1 MRKWNK
7 LLALMLAMAMVLGM
21 ATTAFAAEDDAAT
34 ADGGETPVEETN
46 EDVAVDETTPAEGE
60 ETAPVEE
67 TPAEE
72 TPAEAGYT
80 DVTEANWF
88 YEAVTYVT
96 ENGLVDGE
104 TETTFA
110 PSADMTRADMIVALY
125 RMAGSPEVTG
135 GNPFTDVAADADYYA
150 AVIWGT
156 SNGVINGT
164 SETTFSPDDS
174 LQRQAFATMLYRY
187 AELMAADETT
197 DETAPAEEVPAEG
210 ETTDETTPADDAAAA
225 DEAAPAD
232 DAAAADETAP
242 ADDAAAADET
252 APADDAAAAD
262 ETVPAEELTPAE
274 EVPAEGETTDE
285 TAPAEGE
292 TAEEVPA
299 EGETTDETTPAEGE
313 TTDETAPMEEL
324 TPAEEVPAE
333 ETGAEDVLAQFTDA
347 DQIQDYAREAMAW
360 AVTVGLF
367 EGNAD
372 GALNPRGN
380 ATRAEVATLIM
391 RFAEM
396 TAAEEA
402 PEDAIGGADE
412 ATDITVTDGEE
423 TTETETPAEGEE
435 TTETE
440 TPAEGE
446 ATDETTDETA
456 SAEA

>member
-46 EDVAVDETTPAEGE
+46 EDAAVDETTPAEGE

-72 TPAEAGYT
+72 TPVEAGYT

-135 GNPFTDVAADADYYA
+135 ENPFTDVAADADYYA

-197 DETAPAEEVPAEG
+197 DETAPAEGETADETVPAEELTPAEEVPAEG

-225 DEAAPAD
+225 DETAPAD

-262 ETVPAEELTPAE
+262 ETAPADDTATTDETVPAEELTPAE
-274 EVPAEGETTDE
+274 EVPAD
-285 TAPAEGE
+285 
-292 TAEEVPA
+292 
-299 EGETTDETTPAEGE
+299 
-313 TTDETAPMEEL
+313 
-324 TPAEEVPAE
+324 
-333 ETGAEDVLAQFTDA
+333 ETGAEDVLAQYADA
-347 DQIQDYAREAMAW
+347 DSIQAYAREAMAW
-360 AVTVGLF
+360 AVTAGLF
-367 EGNAD
+367 QGDPDNN
-372 GALNPRGN
+372 LNPRVN

-412 ATDITVTDGEE
+412 ATDVTVTDGEE

-446 ATDETTDETA
+446 ETTETPDETA
-456 SAEA
+456 SAEV

>member
-46 EDVAVDETTPAEGE
+46 EDAAVDETTPAEGE

-72 TPAEAGYT
+72 TPVEAGYT

-135 GNPFTDVAADADYYA
+135 ENPFTDVAADADYYA

-187 AELMAADETT
+187 EALLTADET
-197 DETAPAEEVPAEG
+197 
-210 ETTDETTPADDAAAA
+210 
-225 DEAAPAD
+225 APAD

-262 ETVPAEELTPAE
+262 ETAPADDTA
-274 EVPAEGETTDE
+274 TTDE
-285 TAPAEGE
+285 T
-292 TAEEVPA
+292 VPA
-299 EGETTDETTPAEGE
+299 
-313 TTDETAPMEEL
+313 EEL

-347 DQIQDYAREAMAW
+347 DQIQNYAREAMAW

-446 ATDETTDETA
+446 ETTETPDETA

>member
-46 EDVAVDETTPAEGE
+46 EDAAVDETTPAEGE

-72 TPAEAGYT
+72 TPVEAGYT

-135 GNPFTDVAADADYYA
+135 ENPFTDVAADADYYA

-225 DEAAPAD
+225 DE
-232 DAAAADETAP
+232 TAP
-242 ADDAAAADET
+242 ADDT
-252 APADDAAAAD
+252 ATTD
-262 ETVPAEELTPAE
+262 ETVPA
-274 EVPAEGETTDE
+274 
-285 TAPAEGE
+285 
-292 TAEEVPA
+292 
-299 EGETTDETTPAEGE
+299 
-313 TTDETAPMEEL
+313 EEL

-347 DQIQDYAREAMAW
+347 DQIQNYAREAMAW

-446 ATDETTDETA
+446 ETTETPDETA
-456 SAEA
+456 SAEV

>member
-7 LLALMLAMAMVLGM
+7 LLALLLAMAMVLGM

-46 EDVAVDETTPAEGE
+46 EDAAVDETTPAEGE

-72 TPAEAGYT
+72 TPVEAGYT

-135 GNPFTDVAADADYYA
+135 ENPFTDVAADADYYA

-197 DETAPAEEVPAEG
+197 DETAPAEGETADETVPAEELTPAEEVPAEG

-225 DEAAPAD
+225 DETAPAD

-262 ETVPAEELTPAE
+262 ETAPADDTATTDETVPAEELTPAE
-274 EVPAEGETTDE
+274 EVPAD
-285 TAPAEGE
+285 
-292 TAEEVPA
+292 
-299 EGETTDETTPAEGE
+299 
-313 TTDETAPMEEL
+313 
-324 TPAEEVPAE
+324 
-333 ETGAEDVLAQFTDA
+333 ETGAEDVLAQYADA
-347 DQIQDYAREAMAW
+347 DSIQAYAREAMAW
-360 AVTVGLF
+360 AVTAGLF
-367 EGNAD
+367 QGDPDNN
-372 GALNPRGN
+372 LNPRVN

-412 ATDITVTDGEE
+412 ATDVTVTDGEE

-446 ATDETTDETA
+446 ETTETPDETA

>member
-46 EDVAVDETTPAEGE
+46 EDAAVDETTPAEGE

-72 TPAEAGYT
+72 TPVEAGYT

-135 GNPFTDVAADADYYA
+135 ENPFTDVAADADYYA

-187 AELMAADETT
+187 EALLTADET
-197 DETAPAEEVPAEG
+197 A
-210 ETTDETTPADDAAAA
+210 PADDAAAA

-262 ETVPAEELTPAE
+262 ET
-274 EVPAEGETTDE
+274 
-285 TAPAEGE
+285 
-292 TAEEVPA
+292 
-299 EGETTDETTPAEGE
+299 TPAEGE

-333 ETGAEDVLAQFTDA
+333 ETGAEDVLAQYADA
-347 DQIQDYAREAMAW
+347 DSIQAYAREAMAW
-360 AVTVGLF
+360 AVTAGLF
-367 EGNAD
+367 QGDPDNN
-372 GALNPRGN
+372 LNPRVN

-412 ATDITVTDGEE
+412 ATDVTVTDGEE

>member
-46 EDVAVDETTPAEGE
+46 EDAAVDETTPAEGE

-72 TPAEAGYT
+72 TPVEAGYT

-135 GNPFTDVAADADYYA
+135 ENPFTDVAADADYYA

-187 AELMAADETT
+187 EALLTADET
-197 DETAPAEEVPAEG
+197 
-210 ETTDETTPADDAAAA
+210 
-225 DEAAPAD
+225 APAD

-262 ETVPAEELTPAE
+262 ETAPADDTATTDETVPAEELTPAE
-274 EVPAEGETTDE
+274 EVPAD
-285 TAPAEGE
+285 
-292 TAEEVPA
+292 
-299 EGETTDETTPAEGE
+299 
-313 TTDETAPMEEL
+313 
-324 TPAEEVPAE
+324 

-347 DQIQDYAREAMAW
+347 DQIQNYAREAMAW

>member
-7 LLALMLAMAMVLGM
+7 LLALLLAMAMVLGM

-46 EDVAVDETTPAEGE
+46 EDAAVDETTPAEGE

-72 TPAEAGYT
+72 TPVEAGYT

-135 GNPFTDVAADADYYA
+135 ENPFTDVAADADYYA

-197 DETAPAEEVPAEG
+197 DETAPAEG
-210 ETTDETTPADDAAAA
+210 ET
-225 DEAAPAD
+225 
-232 DAAAADETAP
+232 
-242 ADDAAAADET
+242 
-252 APADDAAAAD
+252 AD

-285 TAPAEGE
+285 TAPADDAAAADE
-292 TAEEVPA
+292 TAPA
-299 EGETTDETTPAEGE
+299 DDTATTDETVPA
-313 TTDETAPMEEL
+313 EEL

-333 ETGAEDVLAQFTDA
+333 ETGAEDVLAQYADA
-347 DQIQDYAREAMAW
+347 DSIQAYAREAMAW
-360 AVTVGLF
+360 AVTAGLF
-367 EGNAD
+367 QGDPDNN
-372 GALNPRGN
+372 LNPRVN

-412 ATDITVTDGEE
+412 ATDVTVTDGEE

-446 ATDETTDETA
+446 ETTETPDETA

>member
-7 LLALMLAMAMVLGM
+7 LLALLLAMAMVLGM

-46 EDVAVDETTPAEGE
+46 EDAAVDETTPAEGE

-72 TPAEAGYT
+72 TPVEAGYT

-135 GNPFTDVAADADYYA
+135 ENPFTDVAADADYYA

-187 AELMAADETT
+187 EALLTADET
-197 DETAPAEEVPAEG
+197 
-210 ETTDETTPADDAAAA
+210 
-225 DEAAPAD
+225 APAD

-252 APADDAAAAD
+252 APADDSAAADKPAPADDTATTD

-274 EVPAEGETTDE
+274 EVPAD
-285 TAPAEGE
+285 
-292 TAEEVPA
+292 
-299 EGETTDETTPAEGE
+299 
-313 TTDETAPMEEL
+313 
-324 TPAEEVPAE
+324 
-333 ETGAEDVLAQFTDA
+333 ETGAEDVLAQYADA
-347 DQIQDYAREAMAW
+347 DSIQAYAREAMAW
-360 AVTVGLF
+360 AVTAGLF
-367 EGNAD
+367 QGDPDNN
-372 GALNPRGN
+372 LNPRVN

-412 ATDITVTDGEE
+412 ATDVTVTDGEE
-423 TTETETPAEGEE
+423 TTETETPAEGAE

>member
-46 EDVAVDETTPAEGE
+46 EDAAVDETTPAEGE

-72 TPAEAGYT
+72 TPVEAGYT

-88 YEAVTYVT
+88 YKAVTYVT

-135 GNPFTDVAADADYYA
+135 ENPFTDVAADADYYA

-252 APADDAAAAD
+252 APADDTATTD
-262 ETVPAEELTPAE
+262 ETVPA
-274 EVPAEGETTDE
+274 
-285 TAPAEGE
+285 
-292 TAEEVPA
+292 
-299 EGETTDETTPAEGE
+299 
-313 TTDETAPMEEL
+313 EEL

-333 ETGAEDVLAQFTDA
+333 ETGAEDVLAQYADA
-347 DQIQDYAREAMAW
+347 DSIQAYAREAMAW
-360 AVTVGLF
+360 AVTAGLF
-367 EGNAD
+367 QGDPDNN
-372 GALNPRGN
+372 LNPRVN

-412 ATDITVTDGEE
+412 ATDVTVTDGEE

>member
-135 GNPFTDVAADADYYA
+135 ENPFTDVAADADYYA

-187 AELMAADETT
+187 EALLTADETT

-210 ETTDETTPADDAAAA
+210 ETTDETTPA
-225 DEAAPAD
+225 EG
-232 DAAAADETAP
+232 ET
-242 ADDAAAADET
+242 
-252 APADDAAAAD
+252 AD

-285 TAPAEGE
+285 TTPAEDE

-324 TPAEEVPAE
+324 TPAEEVPAD
-333 ETGAEDVLAQFTDA
+333 ETGAEDVLAQYADA
-347 DQIQDYAREAMAW
+347 DSIQAYAREAMAW
-360 AVTVGLF
+360 AVTAGLF
-367 EGNAD
+367 QGDPDNN
-372 GALNPRGN
+372 LNPRVN

-412 ATDITVTDGEE
+412 ATDVTVTDGEE
-423 TTETETPAEGEE
+423 TTETETPAEGAE

>member
-46 EDVAVDETTPAEGE
+46 EDAAVDETTPAEGE

-72 TPAEAGYT
+72 TPVEAGYT

-135 GNPFTDVAADADYYA
+135 ENPFTDVAADADYYA

-197 DETAPAEEVPAEG
+197 DETAPAEG
-210 ETTDETTPADDAAAA
+210 ET
-225 DEAAPAD
+225 
-232 DAAAADETAP
+232 
-242 ADDAAAADET
+242 
-252 APADDAAAAD
+252 AD

-274 EVPAEGETTDE
+274 EVPAD
-285 TAPAEGE
+285 
-292 TAEEVPA
+292 
-299 EGETTDETTPAEGE
+299 
-313 TTDETAPMEEL
+313 
-324 TPAEEVPAE
+324 
-333 ETGAEDVLAQFTDA
+333 ETGAEDVLAQYADA
-347 DQIQDYAREAMAW
+347 DSIQAYAREAMAW
-360 AVTVGLF
+360 AVTAGLF
-367 EGNAD
+367 QGDPDNN
-372 GALNPRGN
+372 LNPRVN

-412 ATDITVTDGEE
+412 ATDVTVTDGEE

-446 ATDETTDETA
+446 ETTETPDETA
-456 SAEA
+456 SAEV

>member
-46 EDVAVDETTPAEGE
+46 EDAAVDETTPAEGE

-72 TPAEAGYT
+72 TPVEAGYT

-135 GNPFTDVAADADYYA
+135 ENPFTDVAADADYYA

-187 AELMAADETT
+187 EALLTADETT

-210 ETTDETTPADDAAAA
+210 ETTDETTPA
-225 DEAAPAD
+225 EG
-232 DAAAADETAP
+232 ET
-242 ADDAAAADET
+242 
-252 APADDAAAAD
+252 AD

-285 TAPAEGE
+285 T
-292 TAEEVPA
+292 
-299 EGETTDETTPAEGE
+299 TPAEDE
-313 TTDETAPMEEL
+313 TTDETAPAEGE
-324 TPAEEVPAE
+324 TAEEVPAE

-412 ATDITVTDGEE
+412 ATDVTVTD
-423 TTETETPAEGEE
+423 GEE

>member
-46 EDVAVDETTPAEGE
+46 EDAAVDETTPAEGE

-72 TPAEAGYT
+72 TPVEAGYT

-135 GNPFTDVAADADYYA
+135 ENPFTDVAADADYYA

-197 DETAPAEEVPAEG
+197 DETAPAEGETADETVPAEELTPAEEVPAEG
-210 ETTDETTPADDAAAA
+210 ETTDETAPADDAAAA

-252 APADDAAAAD
+252 APADDAAAA
-262 ETVPAEELTPAE
+262 
-274 EVPAEGETTDE
+274 
-285 TAPAEGE
+285 
-292 TAEEVPA
+292 
-299 EGETTDETTPAEGE
+299 DETTPAEGE

-360 AVTVGLF
+360 AVTAGLF
-367 EGNAD
+367 QGDPDNN
-372 GALNPRGN
+372 LNPRVN

-412 ATDITVTDGEE
+412 ATDVTVTDGEE

-446 ATDETTDETA
+446 TTDETA

>member
-46 EDVAVDETTPAEGE
+46 EDAAVDETTPAEGE

-72 TPAEAGYT
+72 TPVEAGYT

-135 GNPFTDVAADADYYA
+135 ENPFTDVAADADYYA

-225 DEAAPAD
+225 DE
-232 DAAAADETAP
+232 
-242 ADDAAAADET
+242 
-252 APADDAAAAD
+252 
-262 ETVPAEELTPAE
+262 TVPA
-274 EVPAEGETTDE
+274 
-285 TAPAEGE
+285 
-292 TAEEVPA
+292 
-299 EGETTDETTPAEGE
+299 
-313 TTDETAPMEEL
+313 EEL

-333 ETGAEDVLAQFTDA
+333 ETGAEDVLAQYADA
-347 DQIQDYAREAMAW
+347 DSIQAYAREAMAW
-360 AVTVGLF
+360 AVTAGLF
-367 EGNAD
+367 QGDPDNN
-372 GALNPRGN
+372 LNPRVN

-396 TAAEEA
+396 TAAEDA

>member
-7 LLALMLAMAMVLGM
+7 LLALLLAMAMVLGM
-21 ATTAFAAEDDAAT
+21 ATTAFAEEATEPAETPAEDAEAPAETPAEDAT
-34 ADGGETPVEETN
+34 A
-46 EDVAVDETTPAEGE
+46 DETTPAEGE

-72 TPAEAGYT
+72 TPVEAGYT

-135 GNPFTDVAADADYYA
+135 ENPFTDVAADADYYA

-187 AELMAADETT
+187 
-197 DETAPAEEVPAEG
+197 
-210 ETTDETTPADDAAAA
+210 
-225 DEAAPAD
+225 EALLT
-232 DAAAADETAP
+232 ADETAP

-262 ETVPAEELTPAE
+262 ET
-274 EVPAEGETTDE
+274 
-285 TAPAEGE
+285 
-292 TAEEVPA
+292 
-299 EGETTDETTPAEGE
+299 TPAEGE

-324 TPAEEVPAE
+324 TPAEEVPAD
-333 ETGAEDVLAQFTDA
+333 ETGAEDVLAQYADA
-347 DQIQDYAREAMAW
+347 DSIQAYAREAMAW
-360 AVTVGLF
+360 AVTAGLF
-367 EGNAD
+367 QGDPDNN
-372 GALNPRGN
+372 LNPRVN

-412 ATDITVTDGEE
+412 ATDVTVTDGEE

-435 TTETE
+435 TTET
-440 TPAEGE
+440 PAEGE
-446 ATDETTDETA
+446 ATDETA

>member
-7 LLALMLAMAMVLGM
+7 LLALLLAMAMVFGM
-21 ATTAFAAEDDAAT
+21 ATTAFAEEATEPAETPAEDAEAPAETPAEDAT
-34 ADGGETPVEETN
+34 A
-46 EDVAVDETTPAEGE
+46 DETTPAEGE

-72 TPAEAGYT
+72 TPVEAGYT

-135 GNPFTDVAADADYYA
+135 ENPFTDVAADADYYA

-187 AELMAADETT
+187 EALLTADET
-197 DETAPAEEVPAEG
+197 
-210 ETTDETTPADDAAAA
+210 
-225 DEAAPAD
+225 APAD

-262 ETVPAEELTPAE
+262 ETAPADDTATTDETVPAEELTPAE
-274 EVPAEGETTDE
+274 EVPAD
-285 TAPAEGE
+285 
-292 TAEEVPA
+292 
-299 EGETTDETTPAEGE
+299 
-313 TTDETAPMEEL
+313 
-324 TPAEEVPAE
+324 

-347 DQIQDYAREAMAW
+347 DQIQNYAREAMAW

-396 TAAEEA
+396 TAAEDA

>member
-46 EDVAVDETTPAEGE
+46 EDAAVDETTPAEGE

-72 TPAEAGYT
+72 TPVEAGYT

-135 GNPFTDVAADADYYA
+135 ENPFTDVAADADYYA

-187 AELMAADETT
+187 EALLTADET
-197 DETAPAEEVPAEG
+197 
-210 ETTDETTPADDAAAA
+210 
-225 DEAAPAD
+225 APAD

-262 ETVPAEELTPAE
+262 ETAPADDAAAADETAPAED
-274 EVPAEGETTDE
+274 ETTDE

-446 ATDETTDETA
+446 ETTETETPAEGEETTETPDETA

>member
-46 EDVAVDETTPAEGE
+46 EDAAVDETTPAEGE

-72 TPAEAGYT
+72 TPVEAGYT

-135 GNPFTDVAADADYYA
+135 ENPFTDVAADADYYA

-252 APADDAAAAD
+252 APADDTATTD

-274 EVPAEGETTDE
+274 EVPAD
-285 TAPAEGE
+285 
-292 TAEEVPA
+292 
-299 EGETTDETTPAEGE
+299 
-313 TTDETAPMEEL
+313 
-324 TPAEEVPAE
+324 
-333 ETGAEDVLAQFTDA
+333 ETGAEDVLAQYADA
-347 DQIQDYAREAMAW
+347 DSIQAYAREAMAW
-360 AVTVGLF
+360 AVTAGLF
-367 EGNAD
+367 QGDPDNN
-372 GALNPRGN
+372 LNPRVN

>member
-1 MRKWNK
+1 M
-7 LLALMLAMAMVLGM
+7 
-21 ATTAFAAEDDAAT
+21 
-34 ADGGETPVEETN
+34 
-46 EDVAVDETTPAEGE
+46 
-60 ETAPVEE
+60 EE

-72 TPAEAGYT
+72 TPVEAGYT

-135 GNPFTDVAADADYYA
+135 ENPFTDVAADADYYA

-262 ETVPAEELTPAE
+262 ETAPADDTA
-274 EVPAEGETTDE
+274 TTDE
-285 TAPAEGE
+285 T
-292 TAEEVPA
+292 VPA
-299 EGETTDETTPAEGE
+299 
-313 TTDETAPMEEL
+313 EEL

-347 DQIQDYAREAMAW
+347 DQIQNYAREAMAW

-435 TTETE
+435 TTET
-440 TPAEGE
+440 P
-446 ATDETTDETA
+446 DETA
-456 SAEA
+456 SAEV

>member
-7 LLALMLAMAMVLGM
+7 LLALLLAMAMVLGM

-46 EDVAVDETTPAEGE
+46 EDAAVDETTPAEGE

-72 TPAEAGYT
+72 TPVEAGYT

-88 YEAVTYVT
+88 YKAVTYVT

-135 GNPFTDVAADADYYA
+135 ENPFTDVAADADYYA

-187 AELMAADETT
+187 EALLTADET
-197 DETAPAEEVPAEG
+197 
-210 ETTDETTPADDAAAA
+210 
-225 DEAAPAD
+225 APAD

-262 ETVPAEELTPAE
+262 ETAPADDA
-274 EVPAEGETTDE
+274 AAADE
-285 TAPAEGE
+285 T
-292 TAEEVPA
+292 
-299 EGETTDETTPAEGE
+299 
-313 TTDETAPMEEL
+313 

-396 TAAEEA
+396 TAAEDA

-412 ATDITVTDGEE
+412 ATDVTVTDGEE

-446 ATDETTDETA
+446 ATDETA
-456 SAEA
+456 AAEA

>member
-7 LLALMLAMAMVLGM
+7 LLALLLAMAMVLGM

-46 EDVAVDETTPAEGE
+46 EDAAVDETTPAEGE

-72 TPAEAGYT
+72 TPVEAGYT

-135 GNPFTDVAADADYYA
+135 ENPFTDVAADADYYA

-187 AELMAADETT
+187 EALLTADET
-197 DETAPAEEVPAEG
+197 
-210 ETTDETTPADDAAAA
+210 
-225 DEAAPAD
+225 APAD

-412 ATDITVTDGEE
+412 ATDVTVTD
-423 TTETETPAEGEE
+423 GEE

>member
-7 LLALMLAMAMVLGM
+7 LLALLLAMAMVFGM
-21 ATTAFAAEDDAAT
+21 ATTAFAEEATEPAETPAEDAEAPAETPAEDAT
-34 ADGGETPVEETN
+34 A
-46 EDVAVDETTPAEGE
+46 DETTPAEGE

-72 TPAEAGYT
+72 TPVEAGYT

-135 GNPFTDVAADADYYA
+135 ENPFTDVAADADYYA

-187 AELMAADETT
+187 
-197 DETAPAEEVPAEG
+197 
-210 ETTDETTPADDAAAA
+210 
-225 DEAAPAD
+225 EALLT
-232 DAAAADETAP
+232 ADETAP

-252 APADDAAAAD
+252 APADDTATTD

-274 EVPAEGETTDE
+274 EVPAD
-285 TAPAEGE
+285 
-292 TAEEVPA
+292 
-299 EGETTDETTPAEGE
+299 
-313 TTDETAPMEEL
+313 
-324 TPAEEVPAE
+324 
-333 ETGAEDVLAQFTDA
+333 ETGAEDVLAQYADA
-347 DQIQDYAREAMAW
+347 DSIQAYAREAMAW
-360 AVTVGLF
+360 AVTAGLF
-367 EGNAD
+367 QGDPDNN
-372 GALNPRGN
+372 LNPRVN

-446 ATDETTDETA
+446 ATDETPDETA
-456 SAEA
+456 AAEA

>member
-46 EDVAVDETTPAEGE
+46 EDAAVDETTPAEGE

-72 TPAEAGYT
+72 TPVEAGYT

-135 GNPFTDVAADADYYA
+135 ENPFTDVAADADYYA

-197 DETAPAEEVPAEG
+197 DETAPAEG
-210 ETTDETTPADDAAAA
+210 ETAPAADAAAA

-232 DAAAADETAP
+232 DAAAA
-242 ADDAAAADET
+242 
-252 APADDAAAAD
+252 
-262 ETVPAEELTPAE
+262 
-274 EVPAEGETTDE
+274 
-285 TAPAEGE
+285 
-292 TAEEVPA
+292 
-299 EGETTDETTPAEGE
+299 DETTPAEGE

-333 ETGAEDVLAQFTDA
+333 ETGAEDVLAQYADA
-347 DQIQDYAREAMAW
+347 DSIQAYAREAMAW
-360 AVTVGLF
+360 AVTAGLF
-367 EGNAD
+367 QGDPDNN
-372 GALNPRGN
+372 LNPRVN

-412 ATDITVTDGEE
+412 ATDVTVTDGEE

>member
-7 LLALMLAMAMVLGM
+7 LLALLLAMAMVLGM
-21 ATTAFAAEDDAAT
+21 ATTAFAEEATEPAETPAEDAEAPAETPAEDAT
-34 ADGGETPVEETN
+34 A
-46 EDVAVDETTPAEGE
+46 DETTPAEGE

-72 TPAEAGYT
+72 TPVEAGYT

-135 GNPFTDVAADADYYA
+135 ENPFTDVAADADYYA

-187 AELMAADETT
+187 
-197 DETAPAEEVPAEG
+197 
-210 ETTDETTPADDAAAA
+210 
-225 DEAAPAD
+225 EALLT
-232 DAAAADETAP
+232 ADETAP

-252 APADDAAAAD
+252 APADDTATTD

-274 EVPAEGETTDE
+274 EVPAD
-285 TAPAEGE
+285 
-292 TAEEVPA
+292 
-299 EGETTDETTPAEGE
+299 
-313 TTDETAPMEEL
+313 
-324 TPAEEVPAE
+324 

-347 DQIQDYAREAMAW
+347 DQIQNYAREAMAW

-396 TAAEEA
+396 TAAEDA

-423 TTETETPAEGEE
+423 TTETETPAEGE
-435 TTETE
+435 
-440 TPAEGE
+440 

>member
-46 EDVAVDETTPAEGE
+46 EDATADETTPAEGE

-72 TPAEAGYT
+72 TPVEAGYT

-135 GNPFTDVAADADYYA
+135 ENPFTDVAADADYYA

-187 AELMAADETT
+187 EALLTADET
-197 DETAPAEEVPAEG
+197 A
-210 ETTDETTPADDAAAA
+210 PADDAAAA
-225 DEAAPAD
+225 DETAPAD

-285 TAPAEGE
+285 T
-292 TAEEVPA
+292 
-299 EGETTDETTPAEGE
+299 TPAEDE

-347 DQIQDYAREAMAW
+347 DQIQNYAREAMAW

>member
-46 EDVAVDETTPAEGE
+46 EDAAVDETTPAEGE

-72 TPAEAGYT
+72 TPVEAGYT

-135 GNPFTDVAADADYYA
+135 ENPFTDVAADADYYA

-187 AELMAADETT
+187 EALLTADET
-197 DETAPAEEVPAEG
+197 
-210 ETTDETTPADDAAAA
+210 
-225 DEAAPAD
+225 APAD

-285 TAPAEGE
+285 T
-292 TAEEVPA
+292 
-299 EGETTDETTPAEGE
+299 TPAEDE

-347 DQIQDYAREAMAW
+347 DQIQNYAREAMAW

-412 ATDITVTDGEE
+412 ATDVTVTDGEE

>member
-7 LLALMLAMAMVLGM
+7 LLALLLAMAMVLGM

-46 EDVAVDETTPAEGE
+46 EDAAVDETTPAEGE

-72 TPAEAGYT
+72 TPVEAGYT

-135 GNPFTDVAADADYYA
+135 ENPFTDVAADADYYA

-197 DETAPAEEVPAEG
+197 DETAPAEG
-210 ETTDETTPADDAAAA
+210 ET
-225 DEAAPAD
+225 
-232 DAAAADETAP
+232 ADETAP

-412 ATDITVTDGEE
+412 ATDVTVTD
-423 TTETETPAEGEE
+423 GEE

>member
-46 EDVAVDETTPAEGE
+46 EDAAVDETTPAEGE

-72 TPAEAGYT
+72 TPVEAGYT

-135 GNPFTDVAADADYYA
+135 ENPFTDVAADADYYA

-197 DETAPAEEVPAEG
+197 DETAPAEGETADETVPAEELTPAEEVPAEG
-210 ETTDETTPADDAAAA
+210 ETTDETAPADDAAAA

-252 APADDAAAAD
+252 APADDTATTD
-262 ETVPAEELTPAE
+262 ETVPA
-274 EVPAEGETTDE
+274 
-285 TAPAEGE
+285 
-292 TAEEVPA
+292 
-299 EGETTDETTPAEGE
+299 
-313 TTDETAPMEEL
+313 EEL

-333 ETGAEDVLAQFTDA
+333 ETGAEDVLAQYADA
-347 DQIQDYAREAMAW
+347 DSIQAYAREAMAW
-360 AVTVGLF
+360 AVTAGLF
-367 EGNAD
+367 QGDPDNN
-372 GALNPRGN
+372 LNPRVN

-412 ATDITVTDGEE
+412 ATDVTVTDGEE

>member
-7 LLALMLAMAMVLGM
+7 LLALLLAMAMVLGM

-46 EDVAVDETTPAEGE
+46 EDAAVDETTPAEGE

-72 TPAEAGYT
+72 TPVEAGYT

-135 GNPFTDVAADADYYA
+135 ENPFTDVAADADYYA

-197 DETAPAEEVPAEG
+197 DETAPAEG
-210 ETTDETTPADDAAAA
+210 ET
-225 DEAAPAD
+225 
-232 DAAAADETAP
+232 
-242 ADDAAAADET
+242 
-252 APADDAAAAD
+252 AD
-262 ETVPAEELTPAE
+262 ETVPA
-274 EVPAEGETTDE
+274 
-285 TAPAEGE
+285 
-292 TAEEVPA
+292 
-299 EGETTDETTPAEGE
+299 
-313 TTDETAPMEEL
+313 EEL

-347 DQIQDYAREAMAW
+347 DQIQNYAREAMAW

-412 ATDITVTDGEE
+412 ATDVTVTD
-423 TTETETPAEGEE
+423 GEE